1 MAAKNPLG
9 VRWRTST
16 YSGTGGG
23 QCVEVMRRAG
33 GAVLVRDSTAPEGT
47 VLRISAGAWAAFV
60 VAAVGRCL

>member
-1 MAAKNPLG
+1 MAAKDPLG

-23 QCVEVMRRAG
+23 QCVQVMLIA
-33 GAVLVRDSTAPEGT
+33 GAVGVRDSTAPEGT
-47 VLRISAGAWAAFV
+47 TLRFSAGAWAAFV

>member
-1 MAAKNPLG
+1 MAAKDPLG

-23 QCVEVMRRAG
+23 QCVQVMRWARA
-33 GAVLVRDSTAPEGT
+33 VRVRDSTVPEGT
-47 VLRISAGAWAAFV
+47 VLRFPAGAWAAFV